1 MRFHPAKGLA
11 TAGAIMA
18 ILTATACSSSS
29 STSSSTPPPASAATT
44 PAAGSTS
51 GGASASA
58 SASGTGSA
66 GGNGTSTGA
75 EAQIKANW
83 EKFFASS
90 TPTSERVALLQNG
103 SAFSSAI
110 TDLTSSPLASGLS
123 ATVTSVTL
131 TSATQATVKYNLAA
145 GGQTVQTGA
154 TGTAVLEG
162 GVWKVGDASFCGLL
176 TEAGSLLNIK
186 VPAACS
192 SAH

>member
-18 ILTATACSSSS
+18 ILTATACSSTS

-44 PAAGSTS
+44 PAAGST
-51 GGASASA
+51 SASA

>member
-18 ILTATACSSSS
+18 ILAATACSSSS
-29 STSSSTPPPASAATT
+29 STSSSTSPPTSAATS
-44 PAAGSTS
+44 PAAGSSS
-51 GGASASA
+51 GAGTSASA
-58 SASGTGSA
+58 GSTGSA
-66 GGNGTSTGA
+66 GSSSTSSGA
-75 EAQIKANW
+75 EAQIKKNW
-83 EKFFASS
+83 EDFFSSS
-90 TPTSERVALLQNG
+90 TPNSKRVMLLQNG

-110 TDLTSSPLASGLS
+110 TDLSSSPLASGLS

-131 TSATQATVKYNLAA
+131 TSPTQATVKYNLAA